1 MEQSGSSVP
10 PTVLY
15 LPGKGSA
22 VRWVRSW
29 SSLQNY
35 RKIVPNPGAKLDLIT
50 LLYGP
55 ASTGGTPASDPGAPV
70 AFAVGPE
77 RGWTDGEVQAMGGE
91 GWEEAGMGEACI
103 RAENAAVIVS
113 WLGGEG
119 RMRGGEG

>member
-55 ASTGGTPASDPGAPV
+55 ASTGGTPSSDPGAPV

-77 RGWTDGEVQAMGGE
+77 RGWTDGEIQMMGGE
-91 GWEEAGMGEACI
+91 GWEEAGMGGACI